1 MFVERKWPRRFYQTP
16 IHVFSLALSPSFFL
30 RFLSCSP
37 TFRVPPLKWH
47 IFFSAVRLV
56 RTPSCSNYSVISGW
70 TQPTQLCCFKSRDH
84 VGPLSKVDF
93 IQLLGSCLS
102 HLLLLL
108 VLVIIL
114 NILHRISVHSHLG
127 YGSKLGTCWMIN
139 LWQNLPHLSTKVDH
153 SLWRVLLLAAYCP
166 NRPNQMTTEM
176 GKMMSY
182 NRGICRAFSPFRS
195 IQIYYCWL

>member
-1 MFVERKWPRRFYQTP
+1 MAASLLPDSNSCFFPCPLPF
-16 IHVFSLALSPSFFL
+16 VFSSVPFL
-30 RFLSCSP
+30 LTYLSCSP
-37 TFRVPPLKWH
+37 SQVTY
-47 IFFSAVRLV
+47 FFSAVRLV

-127 YGSKLGTCWMIN
+127 YGSKLGTC
-139 LWQNLPHLSTKVDH
+139 
-153 SLWRVLLLAAYCP
+153 
-166 NRPNQMTTEM
+166 
-176 GKMMSY
+176 
-182 NRGICRAFSPFRS
+182 
-195 IQIYYCWL
+195 